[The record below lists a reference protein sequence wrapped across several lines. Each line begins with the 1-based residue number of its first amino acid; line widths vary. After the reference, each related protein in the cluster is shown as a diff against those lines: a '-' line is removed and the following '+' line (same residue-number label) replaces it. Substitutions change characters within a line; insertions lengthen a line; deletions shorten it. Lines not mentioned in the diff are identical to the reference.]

1 MRLLLDTRAFLWFVG
16 GSDELSITARRL
28 IEDTNNQ
35 RFSSVASLGEMAIKV
50 SLGKLKLAM
59 SFVDFVQREVR
70 GNAIELLAVS
80 PDHLDELAKLLFHN
94 RDPFDRMIV
103 AQGLAESI
111 PIISRDEAFE
121 RYPVNVVWQDDRSL
135 DEDDQYGGVTGFARP
150 PSNAAASTK
159 LPVCR
164 RARVTTRGPGLEVL
178 ALGVR
183 SSPGCSA
190 ACDRPV
196 DS

>member
-1 MRLLLDTRAFLWFVG
+1 LRLLLDTRAFLWFVG

-35 RFSSVASLGEMAIKV
+35 RFSSVASLWEMAIKV

-111 PIISRDEAFE
+111 PTISRDEAFE

-135 DEDDQYGGVTGFARP
+135 DEDDQ
-150 PSNAAASTK
+150 
-159 LPVCR
+159 
-164 RARVTTRGPGLEVL
+164 
-178 ALGVR
+178 
-183 SSPGCSA
+183 
-190 ACDRPV
+190 
-196 DS
+196 